1 MEKKPMT
8 DITILGFPASSFV
21 HIVRLVLTH
30 KGFCL
35 YAALLVRAV
44 TRVKAPDAALATT
57 S

>member
-1 MEKKPMT
+1 MT